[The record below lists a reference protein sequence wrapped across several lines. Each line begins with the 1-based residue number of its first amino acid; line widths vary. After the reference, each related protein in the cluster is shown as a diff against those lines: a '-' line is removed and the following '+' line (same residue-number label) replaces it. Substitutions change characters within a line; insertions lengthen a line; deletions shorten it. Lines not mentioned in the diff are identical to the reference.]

1 MFNYR
6 FKIVH
11 FQRKFVKRYL
21 SHLYYMEQ
29 NDYILVEKKKK
40 IPRRYII
47 FKVISNN
54 RRTVE
59 RFLFYRI
66 RISPRS
72 N

>member
-1 MFNYR
+1 MSNYR

-11 FQRKFVKRYL
+11 FQRKLRYL

-29 NDYILVEKKKK
+29 NDYILVKKKKK